1 MKIICVDDEE
11 LVLKLTISA
20 CERLT
25 QRPEVLGFGRAREAL
40 AYLKEHET
48 DLVLLDIAMPGMDGL
63 ELAARLRELKPELPI
78 IFLTGYSEHALEAF
92 SVHASGYLL
101 KPVEPEQL
109 QKEVDYAL
117 RGMIAESAK
126 GGDPDRIVVQTF
138 GVFEVFV
145 DGTMVDF
152 SRSKAKEVLAY
163 LVDRQGAF
171 VTREM
176 IFETL
181 WSDEAEYD
189 RSMQK
194 YLDVIITSMRKTLED
209 YGIGDMI
216 ERVRG
221 RLRVRPEIF
230 SCDLYQFIA
239 GDIHAVYSY
248 HGEYMRAYPWA
259 NMTEAYVDR
268 KSGRI

>member
-11 LVLKLTISA
+11 LVLKLTISM

-25 QRPEVLGFGRAREAL
+25 QSPRVLGFRRAKEAL
-40 AYLKEHET
+40 EYFKEQDA
-48 DLVLLDIAMPGMDGL
+48 DLALLDIAMPGMDGL
-63 ELAARLRELKPELPI
+63 ELAARLKELRPELPV

-101 KPVEPEQL
+101 KPVEPEKL

-117 RGMIAESAK
+117 RGMIAKES
-126 GGDPDRIVVQTF
+126 GDPERIIVQTF
-138 GVFEVFV
+138 GEFEVFV
-145 DGTMVDF
+145 DGVMVDF

-171 VTREM
+171 VSREL
-176 IFETL
+176 IFETI

-209 YGIGDMI
+209 YGISDLI
-216 ERVRG
+216 ERARG
-221 RLRVRPEIF
+221 RIRVRPENF

-248 HGEYMRAYPWA
+248 HGEYMRSYPWA